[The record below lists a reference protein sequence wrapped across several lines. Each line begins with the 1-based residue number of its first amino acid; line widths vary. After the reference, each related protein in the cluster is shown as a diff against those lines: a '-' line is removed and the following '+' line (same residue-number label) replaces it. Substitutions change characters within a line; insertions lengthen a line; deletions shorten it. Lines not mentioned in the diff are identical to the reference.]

1 MCATLDRI
9 TLLHVVLTR
18 LHPRLP
24 FRNPYVGSEDGEAED
39 TDARKA
45 AEGTEAPKGKKSKS
59 KEKGQKGKLEK
70 DKPVLVDV
78 DLNLSA
84 YANAKK

>member
-1 MCATLDRI
+1 M
-9 TLLHVVLTR
+9 
-18 LHPRLP
+18 P
-24 FRNPYVGSEDGEAED
+24 FRNPYVGSEDGEAGD
-39 TDARKA
+39 TDTGTA
-45 AEGTEAPKGKKSKS
+45 AEGAEPLKGKKSKS
-59 KEKGQKGKLEK
+59 KDKGQKLDK